1 MSDPIKIS
9 VIRKSQPV
17 SLEVSEG
24 EEILI
29 YIKEM
34 TGAQRDDYFNRMAAR
49 TKLDEKGE
57 IVGVKDYKG
66 LYSGLLS
73 LCTYAADGKPVPEK
87 EIQDWPDTAQKQ
99 LFELARDLNNLVR
112 EGDSKN

>member
-1 MSDPIKIS
+1 MSEPIKIS

-17 SLEVSEG
+17 NLEVEEG
-24 EEILI
+24 KEVLI

-34 TGAQRDDYFNRMAAR
+34 TGAQRDEYFNRMAAR

-57 IVGVKDYKG
+57 VIGVKDYKG

-73 LCTYAADGKPVPEK
+73 LCTYDAQGKQVTEK
-87 EIQDWPDTAQKQ
+87 EIQDWPDTAQKA
-99 LFELARDLNNLVR
+99 LFDLARDLNNLVR